1 MKQKRRYKTKIKKI
15 NKKIMLLIILL
26 LMIIIMNVII
36 ESLEKK
42 EELQKQSISE
52 YSSVQ
57 DILEKHGCKYIKE
70 AKSKKEGFS
79 LDIYL
84 EFQYN
89 TFEKNKSNQRYYE
102 NIINILE
109 NFIKDDFRLID
120 TSKDITIEII
130 SSQKTNTYSYTINGT
145 ENYFEKE
152 NTKIEMEQ
160 YSKYKN
166 TNFEINSEILKQ
178 IINTDWNKNRINF
191 GSKDSTFNGYDIY
204 FEEGIE
210 IKSIS
215 KKIYNIVFTNKY
227 SDKVINGISS
237 NAEFEEII
245 AKLGEPTFK
254 GINDSYIG
262 YKNDNMYVFFTKDT
276 ISIIRNETQDMEEFE
291 TLLNRYI
298 NKEID
303 LKDFMNELTYLWDDY
318 EEYVYDANHIYL
330 NYPLKGIQI
339 EMNEE
344 STLGIKIYN
353 NANITEN
360 MFKLIENRKVTGIL
374 TEDLVNQTMEKNL
387 NDISD
392 YKYKASLTLKESEHY
407 NSALYYSIIENNK
420 ILFISKNEENV
431 NKELKES
438 ISQGFFINDNMY
450 IYSIENKGIY
460 VFDILTNEKQ
470 TLITG
475 EEKFYLE
482 KFEDGI
488 LTYDDKNVKIME

>member
-26 LMIIIMNVII
+26 LIIIIMNVII

-52 YSSVQ
+52 YSSIQ
-57 DILEKHGCKYIKE
+57 DILEKHGCNYIKE
-70 AKSKKEGFS
+70 TKSEKESFS
-79 LDIYL
+79 LDVYL

-102 NIINILE
+102 NIINILS
-109 NFIKDDFRLID
+109 NFIQDDFRLVD
-120 TSKDITIEII
+120 SSKDITIEVV
-130 SSQKTNTYSYTINGT
+130 SSQKTNTYSYTINGI
-145 ENYFEKE
+145 ESYFEKE
-152 NTKIEMEQ
+152 NTKIEMRQ

-166 TNFEINSEILKQ
+166 TNFEINSNILKEL
-178 IINTDWNKNRINF
+178 INNNWNKNTIDF

-210 IKSIS
+210 AKTIS
-215 KKIYNIVFTNKY
+215 KKVYNIVFTNKY
-227 SDKVINGISS
+227 TNKVINGIEPK
-237 NAEFEEII
+237 AEFEEII

-276 ISIIRNETQDMEEFE
+276 ISIIRNETQDVEEFE
-291 TLLNRYI
+291 TLLNKYI

-330 NYPLKGIQI
+330 NYPLKGIKI

-360 MFKLIENRKVTGIL
+360 MFKLIENRKITGIL
-374 TEDLVNQTMEKNL
+374 TEDLVNQTMENSL
-387 NDISD
+387 TTISD
-392 YKYKASLTLKESEHY
+392 YKYKASLELKENQTY

-431 NKELKES
+431 NRELKENV
-438 ISQGFFINDNMY
+438 SQGFFINDNMY
-450 IYSIENKGIY
+450 IYSIENQGIY
-460 VFDILTNEKQ
+460 VFNILTNEKQ

-475 EEKFYLE
+475 REKFNLE
-482 KFEDGI
+482 KFENGI
-488 LTYDDKNVKIME
+488 LTYDNKNVKIME